1 MNKFQILLA
10 AALTAVAG
18 AASAQAAGQS
28 YIGASIGLQNKYS
41 IECVGGVACDK
52 TGSFGGKVYGG
63 YNIDQFAVEGMV
75 FSTGRAKGSVL
86 KSGSLVA
93 GEVRNMGLGVYGV
106 LPLTVDNFTL
116 KGKLGLAYVNSKATY
131 TAGGSQSKS
140 SFAPVFG
147 AGVSYAINKQWSING
162 DWDHIRAKYS
172 SDGKARVNMLS
183 AGLSYKF

>member
-1 MNKFQILLA
+1 MTKFQILLA
-10 AALTAVAG
+10 SALTALAG

-28 YIGASIGLQNKYS
+28 YVGASIGLQNKYS
-41 IECVGGVACDK
+41 IDCLTGVACDK

-63 YNIDQFAVEGMV
+63 YNIDQFAIEGMA
-75 FSTGRAKGSVL
+75 FTTGRAKGSLVQN
-86 KSGSLVA
+86 GSLVA

-106 LPLTVDNFTL
+106 LPLTVDNFTF
-116 KGKLGLAYVNSKATY
+116 KGKLGLAYVNSKASY

-140 SFAPVFG
+140 SFTPIVG

-162 DWDHIRAKYS
+162 DWDQIRGKYS